1 MFTGSFLAAKQ
12 TRHPVSHVTFNLEHS
27 KMKRLSLFGAVAV
40 VCLIVAISSNIR
52 STATAFA
59 QDAAKKAKPRKK
71 AIERSR
77 NTVKML
83 DNIFK
88 QTIVMVTDKYVHD
101 DDDFAAGSAAVL
113 LFKNISESGDNKVR
127 LIDATGD
134 PYESDNVAKDDFEK
148 KGIKKLKAGAK
159 GHEEVITQDGKP
171 FLRSLTPVPV
181 VMQKCVMCHAHYA
194 DAKDGEPIGAISY
207 TVPIQ

>member
-1 MFTGSFLAAKQ
+1 
-12 TRHPVSHVTFNLEHS
+12 
-27 KMKRLSLFGAVAV
+27 MKRLSLFGAVAV
-40 VCLIVAISSNIR
+40 VCLIVAVSSSIS
-52 STATAFA
+52 STATALA
-59 QDAAKKAKPRKK
+59 QDATEKAKPRKK

-77 NTVKML
+77 ETVKML

-88 QTIVMVTDKYVHD
+88 QTIVLVTDKYVHD

-113 LFKNISESGDNKVR
+113 LFKNISESSDNKIR

-134 PYESDNVAKDDFEK
+134 PYDTDNVAKDDFEK

-207 TVPIQ
+207 TVPIK